1 MQHATNRIT
10 ISFVLIYPA
19 LFRLIP
25 WFPTFCV
32 LRGRQHKNTS
42 DPAVRKRYGYLGAFT
57 GIVLNILLFLGK
69 LIAGILSGGI
79 SVIADAFNNLSDAGS
94 SIMTFV
100 GFKMA
105 GMPADSEH
113 PYGHGRMEYVSGIII
128 SFIIMMMGFE
138 LGKSSVEKIFSP
150 EKSEFSILA
159 VSVLGAS
166 LLVKLWMALFNTKL
180 GRKIDSATM
189 KAAAADSLSDCI
201 STSVVIICMFIQLF
215 SGFELDSYAGIV
227 VALFILY
234 TGFNTFKESLTP
246 LLGTKP
252 KKELVEEIENT
263 VMNYDGI
270 VGVHDL
276 MVHDYGVGR
285 MVISLHAEISSKTD
299 IMLAHELIDLI
310 EDDLR
315 EKYRC
320 SVTIHMDPVVV
331 DDEKADEVKKVVL
344 DIIKNIDNSL
354 TIHDFRITDGVS
366 RINVIFDLVTP
377 FGFRYKDGELALMIK
392 NAIAEKD
399 GRLNAVITVERS
411 MC

>member
-1 MQHATNRIT
+1 MTNL
-10 ISFVLIYPA
+10 LIK
-19 LFRLIP
+19 LFIKDS
-25 WFPTFCV
+25 
-32 LRGRQHKNTS
+32 KNTT
-42 DPAVRKRYGYLGAFT
+42 DPAVRKCYGYLGAFT
-57 GIVLNILLFLGK
+57 GIVLNILLFIGK

-150 EKSEFSILA
+150 EKSGFSILA

-180 GRKIDSATM
+180 GKKIDSNTM

-215 SGFELDSYAGIV
+215 SGVELDAYAGIV

-252 KKELVEEIENT
+252 KKELVDEIEST
-263 VMNYDGI
+263 VMSYDGI

-331 DDEKADEVKKVVL
+331 NDNKVEEVKKVVIDTIK
-344 DIIKNIDNSL
+344 DIDSSL

-377 FGFRYKDGELALMIK
+377 FGFRYKDGELSAMVREQ
-392 NAIAEKD
+392 IAEKD

>member
-1 MQHATNRIT
+1 MTNLLIKL
-10 ISFVLIYPA
+10 FVKDS
-19 LFRLIP
+19 
-25 WFPTFCV
+25 
-32 LRGRQHKNTS
+32 KNTS

-150 EKSEFSILA
+150 EKSEFNILA

-215 SGFELDSYAGIV
+215 SGFELDSYAGII

-234 TGFNTFKESLTP
+234 TGFNTFKDSLTP

-331 DDEKADEVKKVVL
+331 DDQKADEVKKVVL

>member
-1 MQHATNRIT
+1 MTNLLIKL
-10 ISFVLIYPA
+10 FVKDS
-19 LFRLIP
+19 
-25 WFPTFCV
+25 
-32 LRGRQHKNTS
+32 KNTS

-138 LGKSSVEKIFSP
+138 LGKSSVEKIFSH

-215 SGFELDSYAGIV
+215 SGFELDSYAGII

-246 LLGTKP
+246 LLGAKP

-331 DDEKADEVKKVVL
+331 DDQKADEVKKVVL
-344 DIIKNIDNSL
+344 DIIKNIDSSL

>member
-1 MQHATNRIT
+1 MTNLLIKL
-10 ISFVLIYPA
+10 FVKDS
-19 LFRLIP
+19 
-25 WFPTFCV
+25 
-32 LRGRQHKNTS
+32 KNTS

-150 EKSEFSILA
+150 EKSEFRILA

-215 SGFELDSYAGIV
+215 SGFELDAYAGIV

-234 TGFNTFKESLTP
+234 TGFNTFKDSLTP
-246 LLGTKP
+246 LLGAKP

>member
-1 MQHATNRIT
+1 MTNLLIKL
-10 ISFVLIYPA
+10 FVKDS
-19 LFRLIP
+19 
-25 WFPTFCV
+25 
-32 LRGRQHKNTS
+32 KNTS

-138 LGKSSVEKIFSP
+138 LGKSSVENIFSP

-215 SGFELDSYAGIV
+215 SGFELDSYAGII

-234 TGFNTFKESLTP
+234 TGFNTFKDSLTP

-331 DDEKADEVKKVVL
+331 DDQKADEVKKVVL

>member
-1 MQHATNRIT
+1 MTNLLIKL
-10 ISFVLIYPA
+10 FVKDS
-19 LFRLIP
+19 
-25 WFPTFCV
+25 
-32 LRGRQHKNTS
+32 KNTS

-79 SVIADAFNNLSDAGS
+79 SVI
-94 SIMTFV
+94 

-215 SGFELDSYAGIV
+215 SGFELDSYAGII

-234 TGFNTFKESLTP
+234 TGFNTFKDSLTP

-331 DDEKADEVKKVVL
+331 DDKKADEVKKVVL

>member
-1 MQHATNRIT
+1 M
-10 ISFVLIYPA
+10 
-19 LFRLIP
+19 
-25 WFPTFCV
+25 
-32 LRGRQHKNTS
+32 
-42 DPAVRKRYGYLGAFT
+42 
-57 GIVLNILLFLGK
+57 FLGK

-215 SGFELDSYAGIV
+215 SGFELDSYAGII

-331 DDEKADEVKKVVL
+331 DDKKADEVKKVVL
-344 DIIKNIDNSL
+344 DIIKNIDSSL

-377 FGFRYKDGELALMIK
+377 FGFRYKDGELAFMIK

>member
-1 MQHATNRIT
+1 MTDLLIKLFVKNRT
-10 ISFVLIYPA
+10 DTKSV
-19 LFRLIP
+19 
-25 WFPTFCV
+25 T
-32 LRGRQHKNTS
+32 
-42 DPAVRKRYGYLGAFT
+42 VRNNYGNLGSGV
-57 GIVLNILLFLGK
+57 GIFANILLSVVKITVGL
-69 LIAGILSGGI
+69 LSGSLSI
-79 SVIADAFNNLSDAGS
+79 TADGFNNLSDLGS
-94 SIMTFV
+94 SLITLL
-100 GFKMA
+100 GFKLA
-105 GMPADSEH
+105 GKPADRDH
-113 PYGHGRMEYVSGIII
+113 PFGHGRMEYVSGIII

-215 SGFELDSYAGIV
+215 SGFELDSYAGII

-331 DDEKADEVKKVVL
+331 DDKKADEVKKVVL
-344 DIIKNIDNSL
+344 DIIKNIDSNL

>member
-1 MQHATNRIT
+1 MTNLLIKL
-10 ISFVLIYPA
+10 FVKDS
-19 LFRLIP
+19 
-25 WFPTFCV
+25 
-32 LRGRQHKNTS
+32 KNTS

-57 GIVLNILLFLGK
+57 GIVLNVLLFLGK

-138 LGKSSVEKIFSP
+138 LGKSSVEKIFSL

-215 SGFELDSYAGIV
+215 SGFELDAYAGIV

-263 VMNYDGI
+263 VMSYDGI

-331 DDEKADEVKKVVL
+331 DDKKADEAKKVVL
-344 DIIKNIDNSL
+344 DIIKNIDSSL

>member
-1 MQHATNRIT
+1 MTNLLIKL
-10 ISFVLIYPA
+10 FVKDS
-19 LFRLIP
+19 
-25 WFPTFCV
+25 
-32 LRGRQHKNTS
+32 KNTS

-234 TGFNTFKESLTP
+234 TGFNTFKDSLTP
-246 LLGTKP
+246 LLGAKP

-354 TIHDFRITDGVS
+354 TIHGFRITDGVS

>member
-1 MQHATNRIT
+1 MTNLLIKL
-10 ISFVLIYPA
+10 FVKDS
-19 LFRLIP
+19 
-25 WFPTFCV
+25 
-32 LRGRQHKNTS
+32 KNTS

-138 LGKSSVEKIFSP
+138 LGKSSVEKIFSH

-215 SGFELDSYAGIV
+215 SGFELDSYAGII

-246 LLGTKP
+246 LLGAKP

-331 DDEKADEVKKVVL
+331 DDKKADEVKKVVL
-344 DIIKNIDNSL
+344 DIIKNIDSSL

>member
-1 MQHATNRIT
+1 MTNLLIKL
-10 ISFVLIYPA
+10 FVKDS
-19 LFRLIP
+19 
-25 WFPTFCV
+25 
-32 LRGRQHKNTS
+32 KNTS

-138 LGKSSVEKIFSP
+138 LGKSSFEKIFSP

-215 SGFELDSYAGIV
+215 TGFELDAYAGIV

-234 TGFNTFKESLTP
+234 TGFSTFKESLTP

-263 VMNYDGI
+263 VMSYDGI

-331 DDEKADEVKKVVL
+331 DDKKADEAKKVVL
-344 DIIKNIDNSL
+344 DIIKNIDSSL

>member
-1 MQHATNRIT
+1 MTNLLIKL
-10 ISFVLIYPA
+10 FVKDS
-19 LFRLIP
+19 
-25 WFPTFCV
+25 
-32 LRGRQHKNTS
+32 KNTS

-138 LGKSSVEKIFSP
+138 LGKSSVVKIFSP

-215 SGFELDSYAGIV
+215 SGFELDSYAGII

-234 TGFNTFKESLTP
+234 TGFNTFKDSLTP

-331 DDEKADEVKKVVL
+331 DDQKADEVKKVVL
-344 DIIKNIDNSL
+344 DIIKNIDSSL

>member
-1 MQHATNRIT
+1 MTNLLIKL
-10 ISFVLIYPA
+10 FVKDS
-19 LFRLIP
+19 
-25 WFPTFCV
+25 
-32 LRGRQHKNTS
+32 KNTS

-138 LGKSSVEKIFSP
+138 LGKSSVEKIFSS

-215 SGFELDSYAGIV
+215 SGFELDSYAGII

-344 DIIKNIDNSL
+344 DIIKNIDSSL

>member
-1 MQHATNRIT
+1 MTNLLIKL
-10 ISFVLIYPA
+10 FVKDS
-19 LFRLIP
+19 
-25 WFPTFCV
+25 
-32 LRGRQHKNTS
+32 KNTS

-138 LGKSSVEKIFSP
+138 LGKSSFEKIFSP

-215 SGFELDSYAGIV
+215 TGFELDAYAGIV

-234 TGFNTFKESLTP
+234 TGFSTFKESLTP

-263 VMNYDGI
+263 VMSYDGI

-331 DDEKADEVKKVVL
+331 DDKKADEVKKVVI
-344 DIIKNIDNSL
+344 DIIKNIDSSL
-354 TIHDFRITDGVS
+354 TIHDFRITDGVA

>member
-1 MQHATNRIT
+1 MTNLLIKL
-10 ISFVLIYPA
+10 FVKDS
-19 LFRLIP
+19 
-25 WFPTFCV
+25 
-32 LRGRQHKNTS
+32 KNTS

-150 EKSEFSILA
+150 EKSEFRILA
-159 VSVLGAS
+159 VCVLGVS

-180 GRKIDSATM
+180 GKKIDSNTM

-201 STSVVIICMFIQLF
+201 STSVVIICMFIQMF
-215 SGFELDSYAGIV
+215 TGFDLDAYAGIV

-234 TGFNTFKESLTP
+234 TGFNTFNESLTP

-252 KKELVEEIENT
+252 KKELVDEIENT
-263 VMNYDGI
+263 VMSYDGI

-320 SVTIHMDPVVV
+320 NVTIHMDPVVV
-331 DDEKADEVKKVVL
+331 NDEKVDEIKKTVL
-344 DIIKNIDNSL
+344 DIIENIDSSL
-354 TIHDFRITDGVS
+354 TIHDFRMTDGVS

-377 FGFRYKDGELALMIK
+377 FGFRYKDSELATMVK
-392 NAIAEKD
+392 EQIAEKD

>member
-1 MQHATNRIT
+1 MTNLLIKF
-10 ISFVLIYPA
+10 FVKDS
-19 LFRLIP
+19 
-25 WFPTFCV
+25 
-32 LRGRQHKNTS
+32 KNTG
-42 DPAVRKRYGYLGAFT
+42 DPIVRKRYGYLGAFT
-57 GIVLNILLFLGK
+57 GIVLNILLFIGK
-69 LIAGILSGGI
+69 LTAGILSGGI
-79 SVIADAFNNLSDAGS
+79 AVIADAFNNLSDAGS

-150 EKSEFSILA
+150 EKSEFSVLA
-159 VSVLGAS
+159 VCVLGVS

-180 GRKIDSATM
+180 GKRIDSSTM

-215 SGFELDSYAGIV
+215 TGFDLDAYAGIV

-252 KKELVEEIENT
+252 KKELVDEIENT
-263 VMNYDGI
+263 VMSYPGI
-270 VGVHDL
+270 VGIHDL

-285 MVISLHAEISSKTD
+285 MVISLHAEVSCEMN
-299 IMLAHELIDLI
+299 IMNAHELIDLI

-331 DDEKADEVKKVVL
+331 NDKKVDEIKKNIL
-344 DIIKNIDNSL
+344 DIIKGIDNSL
-354 TIHDFRITDGVS
+354 TIHDFRMTDGVS

-377 FGFRYKDGELALMIK
+377 FGFRYKDGELSSMVK
-392 NAIAEKD
+392 NAISEKD
-399 GRLNAVITVERS
+399 NRLNAVITVERS

>member
-1 MQHATNRIT
+1 MTNLLIKL
-10 ISFVLIYPA
+10 FVKDS
-19 LFRLIP
+19 
-25 WFPTFCV
+25 
-32 LRGRQHKNTS
+32 KNTS

-138 LGKSSVEKIFSP
+138 LGKSSVEKILSP

-234 TGFNTFKESLTP
+234 TGFNTFKDSLTP
-246 LLGTKP
+246 LLGAKP

-331 DDEKADEVKKVVL
+331 DDQKADEVKKVVL
-344 DIIKNIDNSL
+344 DIIKNIDSSL

>member
-1 MQHATNRIT
+1 MTNLLIKL
-10 ISFVLIYPA
+10 FVKDS
-19 LFRLIP
+19 
-25 WFPTFCV
+25 
-32 LRGRQHKNTS
+32 KNTS

-138 LGKSSVEKIFSP
+138 LGKSSVEIIFSP

-215 SGFELDSYAGIV
+215 SGFELDSYAGII

-246 LLGTKP
+246 LLGAKP

-331 DDEKADEVKKVVL
+331 DDKKADEVKKVVL
-344 DIIKNIDNSL
+344 DIIKNIDSSL

>member
-1 MQHATNRIT
+1 MTNLLIKL
-10 ISFVLIYPA
+10 FVKDS
-19 LFRLIP
+19 
-25 WFPTFCV
+25 
-32 LRGRQHKNTS
+32 KNTS

-138 LGKSSVEKIFSP
+138 LGKSSFEKIFSP

-215 SGFELDSYAGIV
+215 SGFELDSYAGII

-331 DDEKADEVKKVVL
+331 DDKKADEVKKVVL

>member
-1 MQHATNRIT
+1 MTNLLIKL
-10 ISFVLIYPA
+10 FVKDS
-19 LFRLIP
+19 
-25 WFPTFCV
+25 
-32 LRGRQHKNTS
+32 KNTS

-150 EKSEFSILA
+150 KKSEFSILA

-246 LLGTKP
+246 LLGAKP

-331 DDEKADEVKKVVL
+331 DDQKADEVKKVVL

>member
-1 MQHATNRIT
+1 MTNLLIKL
-10 ISFVLIYPA
+10 FVKDS
-19 LFRLIP
+19 
-25 WFPTFCV
+25 
-32 LRGRQHKNTS
+32 KNTS

-138 LGKSSVEKIFSP
+138 LGKSSVEIIFSP

-215 SGFELDSYAGIV
+215 SGFELDSYAGII

-246 LLGTKP
+246 LLGAKP

-331 DDEKADEVKKVVL
+331 DDQKADEVKKVVL

>member
-1 MQHATNRIT
+1 MTNL
-10 ISFVLIYPA
+10 LIK
-19 LFRLIP
+19 LFIKDS
-25 WFPTFCV
+25 
-32 LRGRQHKNTS
+32 KNTN
-42 DPAVRKRYGYLGAFT
+42 DPVVRKRYGYLGAFT
-57 GIVLNILLFLGK
+57 GIVLNIFLFFGK

-79 SVIADAFNNLSDAGS
+79 AVIADAFNNLSDAGS

-100 GFKMA
+100 GFRMA
-105 GMPADSEH
+105 GMPADNEH

-138 LGKSSVEKIFSP
+138 LGKSSIEKIFSP
-150 EKSEFSILA
+150 EKSEFSVLA
-159 VSVLGAS
+159 VCVLGVS

-180 GRKIDSATM
+180 GRKIDSGTM

-215 SGFELDSYAGIV
+215 TGVNLDAYAGIV

-234 TGFNTFKESLTP
+234 TGFSTFRESLTP

-252 KKELVEEIENT
+252 KKELVDEIEET
-263 VMNYDGI
+263 VTSYPGI

-285 MVISLHAEISSKTD
+285 MVISLHAEVSCTMD
-299 IMLAHELIDLI
+299 IMNAHELIDLI

-331 DDEKADEVKKVVL
+331 NDEKINSIKAVVL
-344 DIIKNIDNSL
+344 DIINEIDSSL
-354 TIHDFRITDGVS
+354 TIHDFRMTDGVS

-377 FGFRYKDGELALMIK
+377 FGFRYKDSELSAMVKGMI
-392 NAIAEKD
+392 AQKD
-399 GRLNAVITVERS
+399 QRLNAVITVERS

>member
-1 MQHATNRIT
+1 MTNL
-10 ISFVLIYPA
+10 LIK
-19 LFRLIP
+19 LFIKDS
-25 WFPTFCV
+25 
-32 LRGRQHKNTS
+32 KNTN
-42 DPAVRKRYGYLGAFT
+42 DPVVRKRYGYLGAFT
-57 GIVLNILLFLGK
+57 GIVLNIFLFLGK

-79 SVIADAFNNLSDAGS
+79 AVIADAFNNLSDAGS

-100 GFKMA
+100 GFRMA
-105 GMPADSEH
+105 GMPADNEH

-138 LGKSSVEKIFSP
+138 LGKSSIEKIFSP
-150 EKSEFSILA
+150 EKSEFSVLA
-159 VSVLGAS
+159 VCVLGVS

-180 GRKIDSATM
+180 GRKIDSGTM

-215 SGFELDSYAGIV
+215 TGVDLDAYAGIV

-234 TGFNTFKESLTP
+234 TGFSTFRESLTP

-252 KKELVEEIENT
+252 KKELVDEIEET
-263 VMNYDGI
+263 VMSYPGI

-285 MVISLHAEISSKTD
+285 MVISLHAEVSCTMD
-299 IMLAHELIDLI
+299 IMNAHELIDLI

-331 DDEKADEVKKVVL
+331 NDEKINSIKAVVL
-344 DIIKNIDNSL
+344 DIINEIDGSL
-354 TIHDFRITDGVS
+354 TIHDFRMTDGVS

-377 FGFRYKDGELALMIK
+377 FGFRYKDSELSAMVKGMI
-392 NAIAEKD
+392 AQKD
-399 GRLNAVITVERS
+399 QRLNAVITVERS

>member
-1 MQHATNRIT
+1 MTNLLIKL
-10 ISFVLIYPA
+10 FVKDS
-19 LFRLIP
+19 
-25 WFPTFCV
+25 
-32 LRGRQHKNTS
+32 KNTS

-138 LGKSSVEKIFSP
+138 LGKSSFEKIFSP

-215 SGFELDSYAGIV
+215 SGFELDSYAGII

-246 LLGTKP
+246 LLGAKP

-331 DDEKADEVKKVVL
+331 DDKKADEVKKVVL